1 MNSIKILIVE
11 DNIQFLYALQ
21 EALKEFKADI
31 VSVGDGIVALEFV
44 KTYKPDI
51 VILDLNI
58 PSLNGIELL
67 EKIEQNKELSTSVI
81 IVSGE
86 LNLINRIPGKHY
98 NKIKGVFCKPVE
110 LVNIQESIKNI
121 ILKKKNIDNIE
132 KMQKVLNNFS
142 FNKTSKGYRYLV
154 ECIEEITEHPTEIKN
169 IKKTVYPIIAKRHN
183 IENKNKVKWCVVKT
197 LKSMIR
203 YTDKKILAKFFA
215 SVDEIT
221 PKNFMIQLNNVI
233 LDEELNT

>member
-67 EKIEQNKELSTSVI
+67 EKNRTKQRI
-81 IVSGE
+81 I
-86 LNLINRIPGKHY
+86 N
-98 NKIKGVFCKPVE
+98 
-110 LVNIQESIKNI
+110 
-121 ILKKKNIDNIE
+121 
-132 KMQKVLNNFS
+132 
-142 FNKTSKGYRYLV
+142 
-154 ECIEEITEHPTEIKN
+154 
-169 IKKTVYPIIAKRHN
+169 
-183 IENKNKVKWCVVKT
+183 
-197 LKSMIR
+197 
-203 YTDKKILAKFFA
+203 
-215 SVDEIT
+215 
-221 PKNFMIQLNNVI
+221 
-233 LDEELNT
+233 